1 MKRGILIVGGL
12 VIIGIAGVAYY
23 LYVSL
28 DGLIQGAVE
37 TRGSEITRAEVTL
50 DRVAIDPVS
59 GRGRFEGLKVGNPE
73 GFETPSAVELGAFSI
88 ELDMATI
95 LSDPVVIKEIVIDKP
110 GVTYELGAGG
120 SNIDA
125 LRRNVDA
132 YMAEHGLKQQ
142 QGGGGRKLII
152 ENLYIRDG
160 TVNVSAEMLQGETA
174 SAPLPDI
181 HLKDIGKEAGGAT
194 PAEVAELI
202 MESVADGAGKAAA
215 ELGIEKAL
223 EGLEKS
229 LEDLGDRVGKKV
241 GETTKGLG
249 ESIGKAAKEVG
260 KKIGSG
266 LEAAGKKLKDVLGN

>member
-1 MKRGILIVGGL
+1 MKRGILIIGGL

-28 DGLIQGAVE
+28 DGFIREAVE
-37 TRGSEITRAEVTL
+37 IHGSEITRTEVTL

-59 GRGRFEGLKVGNPE
+59 GRGRLEGLKIGNPE

-95 LSDPVVIKEIVIDKP
+95 LSDPVVIKEIVIDEP

-132 YMAEHGLKQQ
+132 YMAEHGRKQRR
-142 QGGGGRKLII
+142 GGGRKLII

-160 TVNVSAEMLQGETA
+160 TVTVSAEMLQGETA

-181 HLKDIGKEAGGAT
+181 HLKDIGKAAGGAT

-202 MESVADGAGKAAA
+202 MESVADGAAKAVAD
-215 ELGIEKAL
+215 LGIEKSL
-223 EGLEKS
+223 EGLKKS

-241 GETTKGLG
+241 GEATKGLG
-249 ESIGKAAKEVG
+249 DSIGKAAKEIG

-266 LEAAGKKLKDVLGN
+266 LESAGKKLKDVLGN